1 MRLSG
6 DFVDWKAI
14 SMLNLIMMMTL
25 DELEKTEDKE
35 MMQLPFSM
43 ELMNGKG
50 EPLVMDFRAAT
61 PDDVDK
67 VMGLQETIMN
77 ALPNK
82 DLYSPYTREETLHEL
97 ENYPCY
103 IAECGGELAGY
114 SVLIPNDPDD
124 PENYGHHFNYDREQ
138 LAKTASLDL
147 TMVVPKYRGYGL
159 HADAVREIAEKANL
173 LITVDCGVSN
183 VEEVA
188 LAKSLGL
195 TVIVTDHHQPPE
207 ILPQADV
214 VMDPLLGDYPSPY
227 LCGAGVALKICQA
240 LQGMP
245 GVEKRLDLAAL
256 ATVADIVP
264 LKGENRIIV
273 REGLRRMASTSRPGL
288 KALMQNAGL
297 QSAVTADDL
306 AFRLGPRLN
315 AAGRLGDAKLG
326 VHLLL
331 SPDPAKAAHI
341 AGLLEEANRTRQSLE
356 REMTASALT
365 QLDLDVLAKSHV
377 IIVSGKDWNPGLIGL
392 TAGHLCERFHLPA
405 IALSVHGDT
414 AVGSCRSIPG
424 VNIYRML
431 TACSDLLERFGGH
444 EQAAGLTVKTENI
457 PLLQSRLEEAISSA
471 APEEC
476 FLPAME
482 YDLIVPFRTWTTDT
496 LDMLERLEP
505 FGCGNPAPLFL
516 LQAAEVQSLRRVGK
530 DGSHLKLTVL
540 DADLT
545 VVDGI
550 AFSKGDVADENPSV
564 IDLLYRPIRNDF
576 RGRVSIEAQV
586 ACINNSELGIQ
597 NDEYGSFVTPDNP
610 GVNTNLKT

>member
-1 MRLSG
+1 MTHTRFIQRCADSG
-6 DFVDWKAI
+6 SPFP
-14 SMLNLIMMMTL
+14 S
-25 DELEKTEDKE
+25 
-35 MMQLPFSM
+35 LPGWMSA
-43 ELMNGKG
+43 L
-50 EPLVMDFRAAT
+50 LRAR
-61 PDDVDK
+61 
-67 VMGLQETIMN
+67 GLQTEEEVQRFLSPSLSDLHDPFLLPGMAETVK
-77 ALPNK
+77 L
-82 DLYSPYTREETLHEL
+82 LREAIARGDTILVYGDYDADGVCAASILMETLHE
-97 ENYPCY
+97 E
-103 IAECGGELAGY
+103 G
-114 SVLIPNDPDD
+114 
-124 PENYGHHFNYDREQ
+124 
-138 LAKTASLDL
+138 ASLA
-147 TMVVPKYRGYGL
+147 YRIPSRHTEGYGL

-392 TAGHLCERFHLPA
+392 TAGRLCERFHLPA

-586 ACINNSELGIQ
+586 ACINNSG
-597 NDEYGSFVTPDNP
+597 NMV
-610 GVNTNLKT
+610 